1 MSQAVARP
9 LGFVSGGLAL
19 CMFMCALIM
28 PMSRFVGVTMRP
40 VDVGSA
46 VPMIVSAS
54 ICAILGIAL
63 WWYGRPATGKTL
75 GRREGTLAVALIWLG
90 TGVCGGL
97 PYLLDTGMAPG
108 DAPFESI
115 SGFTTT
121 GSTVVAHI
129 EHPETGLSR
138 PILLWRS
145 LTQWLGGMGI
155 VVLFV
160 AVFPNIGV
168 GGKHLYRSEAPGPVG
183 AGLRHESPRPQCF
196 SGNSTDCSR
205 LRYFYSCG
213 FRVSAHLNPSATRSQ
228 VWPPAV
234 FQREMLLSRRLIALV

>member
-1 MSQAVARP
+1 
-9 LGFVSGGLAL
+9 
-19 CMFMCALIM
+19 
-28 PMSRFVGVTMRP
+28 SRFLGVTMRP
-40 VDVGSA
+40 VDIGSA
-46 VPMIVSAS
+46 VPMIISAS

-90 TGVCGGL
+90 TGLCGGL
-97 PYLLDTGMAPG
+97 PYLLDTGMKPG
-108 DAPFESI
+108 DALFESI

-129 EHPETGLSR
+129 ENPETGLSR

-183 AGLRHESPRPQCF
+183 AGLRPRIAETSMF
-196 SGNSTDCSR
+196 LWKLYGIFT
-205 LRYFYSCG
+205 
-213 FRVSAHLNPSATRSQ
+213 A
-228 VWPPAV
+228 
-234 FQREMLLSRRLIALV
+234 LLFAL